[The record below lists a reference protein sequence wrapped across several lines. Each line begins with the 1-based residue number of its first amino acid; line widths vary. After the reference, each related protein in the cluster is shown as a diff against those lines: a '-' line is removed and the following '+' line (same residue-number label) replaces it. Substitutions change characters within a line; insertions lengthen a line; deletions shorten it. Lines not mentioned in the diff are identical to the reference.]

1 MSNYTLFDCIYLCS
15 TEYTL
20 PGIQQAVQLVILIRV
35 AGGGILRVKIPDT
48 TTQYKFIEKTTF
60 ALLTFKAPF

>member
-20 PGIQQAVQLVILIRV
+20 PGIQQAVQLVILIGV
-35 AGGGILRVKIPDT
+35 AGGALERV
-48 TTQYKFIEKTTF
+48 
-60 ALLTFKAPF
+60 